1 MIDKNRILLFPA
13 GPAQKE
19 AFLAAK
25 ELGMYIV
32 AVDRNP
38 DSACRP
44 LADEFYELD
53 PGDAETLAEFALRY
67 HSRHNLSGVLV
78 VGCDIPVSCAM
89 AAKAI
94 GSPGIS
100 VESAS
105 LTIDKYRMKQTLRE
119 KGVAVPDYFA
129 VENAE
134 EVKTIMR
141 QNQRRMI
148 IKPNDNSGARG
159 ILQITP
165 DSDIDEA
172 FAYAARHV
180 KKQGV
185 ILEVFEE
192 GPQISTEALVIDG
205 KIIITGFADRNYEYL
220 SRYFPNVLENGAT
233 LPSALSASEQM
244 AVNEVFKSG
253 IHALGINNGV
263 AKGDMV
269 FTKDGPKVIEIAGRI
284 SGGKF
289 ASMIVPESNGV
300 RLLHAALQAAT
311 GQIPDIKYLTPTHQR
326 GVAVRYMFPP
336 PGKVIRI
343 EGEET
348 ARQTEGLLELIIS
361 GTVGCIINPMASHA
375 DRAGWVVCAAQDRET
390 AIKRAETAINH
401 IHFVTEPV

>member
-1 MIDKNRILLFPA
+1 MSDKKRILLFPA

-25 ELGMYIV
+25 ELDMHIV

-44 LADEFYELD
+44 LADEFFELD
-53 PGDAETLAEFALRY
+53 PGEAETLTEFALHY
-67 HSRHNLSGVLV
+67 HSRHNLSGVLL

-100 VESAS
+100 VESAA
-105 LTIDKYRMKQTLRE
+105 LTVDKFRMKQTLRE
-119 KGVAVPDYFA
+119 KGVAVPDFFA

-134 EVKTIMR
+134 AVKAIIR
-141 QNQRRMI
+141 RNPRRMI

-159 ILQITP
+159 ILQVTP

-172 FAYAARHV
+172 FAYAARNV
-180 KKQGV
+180 KKRGV
-185 ILEVFEE
+185 TLESYED

-205 KIIITGFADRNYEYL
+205 KIVITGFADRNYEYL

-233 LPSALSASEQM
+233 LPSALSANEQK
-244 AVNEVFKSG
+244 AVNDMFISG
-253 IHALGINNGV
+253 IRALGIDNGV
-263 AKGDMV
+263 AKGDMI
-269 FTKDGPKVIEIAGRI
+269 FTKDGAKVIEIAGRI
-284 SGGKF
+284 GGGKF

-311 GQIPDIKYLTPTHQR
+311 GQIPDLKYLTPTHHR

-336 PGKVIRI
+336 PGKVVRI
-343 EGEET
+343 DGEET
-348 ARQTEGLLELIIS
+348 ARQTDGLLELIIT
-361 GTVGCIINPMASHA
+361 GTVGSVINRMASHA
-375 DRAGWVVCAAQDRET
+375 DRAGWVVCVAPDRET
-390 AIKRAETAINH
+390 AIKRAEAAINH
-401 IHFVTEPV
+401 INFVTEPV